1 MAAYLKKSLAE
12 LRQQKTSDGRTTSH
26 SSSNCQLGL
35 ETMNRHSFIWAL
47 AACLI
52 ACASAN
58 GYGGQQGYSSGG
70 QEAYG
75 SGGQQSY
82 SSSSD
87 GADAAAAASA
97 GGAGEYGHAGG
108 LGEGAAAG
116 ALAGGADASGVAQA
130 GQSTYGSDQNIPYKP
145 VNTKGNTLTSS
156 ITYPQNKGEI
166 LIHRPAPIIVRR
178 PPTKVLVNH
187 PPLVVKPAPVVLH
200 KPPAIVLRK
209 VYVKHHPRRVKV
221 EPVFVNVVKPPA
233 EKYFVNEN
241 KQGYGQSSHG
251 AGQGHGHHILNRPG
265 PIVSGSQQHGPGGQ
279 ALPAYASGADNAA
292 ASAGYQL
299 LQGGNHGL
307 SALANIAG
315 DREGNYGSQSY
326 GGHGQ
331 SGPSYSAPSY

>member
-1 MAAYLKKSLAE
+1 MTRSTY
-12 LRQQKTSDGRTTSH
+12 
-26 SSSNCQLGL
+26 
-35 ETMNRHSFIWAL
+35 IWAL

-58 GYGGQQGYSSGG
+58 YGGPQGYGSESGG
-70 QEAYG
+70 H
-75 SGGQQSY
+75 GGP
-82 SSSSD
+82 SD
-87 GADAAAAASA
+87 GGADAASAAAAA
-97 GGAGEYGHAGG
+97 GGAGGAGAEFG
-108 LGEGAAAG
+108 NAGAGAG
-116 ALAGGADASGVAQA
+116 ALESGADAVGVAQA
-130 GQSTYGSDQNIPYKP
+130 GQSSYGSEQNIPYKP

-166 LIHRPAPIIVRR
+166 LIHRPAPIIVKR

-241 KQGYGQSSHG
+241 KQGYGQGSQSH
-251 AGQGHGHHILNRPG
+251 GHGHGGHGHGGHGHGGHGHGGHGSG
-265 PIVSGSQQHGPGGQ
+265 PHGPGQHDGGR
-279 ALPAYASGADNAA
+279 ALPAYASGADSAA

-299 LQGGNHGL
+299 LQSGNQGL

-315 DREGNYGSQSY
+315 EREGPYG
-326 GGHGQ
+326 
-331 SGPSYSAPSY
+331 SAPSHGHQHYSAGPASHGGYAAPSY

>member
-1 MAAYLKKSLAE
+1 MTRSTY
-12 LRQQKTSDGRTTSH
+12 
-26 SSSNCQLGL
+26 
-35 ETMNRHSFIWAL
+35 IWAL

-58 GYGGQQGYSSGG
+58 
-70 QEAYG
+70 YG
-75 SGGQQSY
+75 SPQSY
-82 SSSSD
+82 GAESGNGVSD
-87 GADAAAAASA
+87 GGADAASAAAAAA
-97 GGAGEYGHAGG
+97 GGAGGAGGEYGGANAG
-108 LGEGAAAG
+108 AG
-116 ALAGGADASGVAQA
+116 ALESGADAAGVAQA
-130 GQSTYGSDQNIPYKP
+130 GQSSYGSDQNIPYKP

-166 LIHRPAPIIVRR
+166 LIHRPAPIIVKR

-241 KQGYGQSSHG
+241 KQGYGQGSQSHGHGGHGHGSHGHGHSGHGHGGHG
-251 AGQGHGHHILNRPG
+251 AGP
-265 PIVSGSQQHGPGGQ
+265 HGPGPHDGGR
-279 ALPAYASGADNAA
+279 ALPAYASGADSAA

-299 LQGGNHGL
+299 LQSGNQGL
-307 SALANIAG
+307 PALANIAG
-315 DREGNYGSQSY
+315 EREGPYGPGPSHQHYSA
-326 GGHGQ
+326 GPAGHG
-331 SGPSYSAPSY
+331 GYAAPAY

>member
-1 MAAYLKKSLAE
+1 MRSL
-12 LRQQKTSDGRTTSH
+12 SH
-26 SSSNCQLGL
+26 TLFLSLSLSMQ
-35 ETMNRHSFIWAL
+35 
-47 AACLI
+47 

-58 GYGGQQGYSSGG
+58 YGGQQSYGSGG
-70 QEAYG
+70 QESYG

-82 SSSSD
+82 SSSSGGD
-87 GADAAAAASA
+87 DASAAAAA
-97 GGAGEYGHAGG
+97 GGAGGELGPAGG
-108 LGEGAAAG
+108 LGDAAG
-116 ALAGGADASGVAQA
+116 AGAGADASGLAHA
-130 GQSTYGSDQNIPYKP
+130 GQSSYGSDQNIPYKP
-145 VNTKGNTLTSS
+145 VNTKGNTLTSA

-241 KQGYGQSSHG
+241 KQGYGQEKQG
-251 AGQGHGHHILNRPG
+251 YGNGQNQPIYRSR
-265 PIVSGSQQHGPGGQ
+265 PIVAPGGP
-279 ALPAYASGADNAA
+279 ALPAYASGADSAA

-315 DREGNYGSQSY
+315 ERDANAYGAHSQQQY
-326 GGHGQ
+326 GPQ
-331 SGPSYSAPSY
+331 SQPAQGGYSAPAY

>member
-1 MAAYLKKSLAE
+1 
-12 LRQQKTSDGRTTSH
+12 
-26 SSSNCQLGL
+26 
-35 ETMNRHSFIWAL
+35 MNRHSFVWAL

-58 GYGGQQGYSSGG
+58 GYGGQQS
-70 QEAYG
+70 YG
-75 SGGQQSY
+75 SGGQGYGSSGQQSY
-82 SSSSD
+82 SNSGD
-87 GADAAAAASA
+87 GAAAGASA
-97 GGAGEYGHAGG
+97 GGAGEFANDGA
-108 LGEGAAAG
+108 LSADGAAAG
-116 ALAGGADASGVAQA
+116 SLAGNGEAAGLAQT

-241 KQGYGQSSHG
+241 KQGYGQASHG
-251 AGQGHGHHILNRPG
+251 HAGHSGHSGHGHGHGHGNGHHGRPG
-265 PIVSGSQQHGPGGQ
+265 PIVAGPQHSGP
-279 ALPAYASGADNAA
+279 ALPAYASGADSAA

-315 DREGNYGSQSY
+315 EREGNYGGQSHQY
-326 GGHGQ
+326 GGPAQ
-331 SGPSYSAPSY
+331 SGPGAYSAPSY

>member
-1 MAAYLKKSLAE
+1 MG
-12 LRQQKTSDGRTTSH
+12 D
-26 SSSNCQLGL
+26 
-35 ETMNRHSFIWAL
+35 
-47 AACLI
+47 
-52 ACASAN
+52 AS
-58 GYGGQQGYSSGG
+58 
-70 QEAYG
+70 
-75 SGGQQSY
+75 
-82 SSSSD
+82 
-87 GADAAAAASA
+87 
-97 GGAGEYGHAGG
+97 GAGIGG
-108 LGEGAAAG
+108 GIG
-116 ALAGGADASGVAQA
+116 AGGADASGLAHA
-130 GQSTYGSDQNIPYKP
+130 GQSSYGSDQNIPYKP

-241 KQGYGQSSHG
+241 KQGYGQEKQGYG
-251 AGQGHGHHILNRPG
+251 AGQSQGHGHISRPG
-265 PIVSGSQQHGPGGQ
+265 PIVAGPQNLGPGGP
-279 ALPAYASGADNAA
+279 ALPAYASGADSAA

-315 DREGNYGSQSY
+315 ERDGNNY
-326 GGHGQ
+326 GGHSQQYGGQGQ
-331 SGPSYSAPSY
+331 SGPGAYSAPSY

>member
-1 MAAYLKKSLAE
+1 MTRSTY
-12 LRQQKTSDGRTTSH
+12 
-26 SSSNCQLGL
+26 
-35 ETMNRHSFIWAL
+35 IWAL

-58 GYGGQQGYSSGG
+58 YGASQGYGP
-70 QEAYG
+70 G
-75 SGGQQSY
+75 SGGHSGG
-82 SSSSD
+82 SD
-87 GADAAAAASA
+87 GAADAASAAAAAA
-97 GGAGEYGHAGG
+97 GGAGGAGG
-108 LGEGAAAG
+108 EYSGAGASAG
-116 ALAGGADASGVAQA
+116 ALESQADAAGVAQA
-130 GQSTYGSDQNIPYKP
+130 GQSSYGSDQNIPYKA

-166 LIHRPAPIIVRR
+166 LIHRPAPIIVKR

-241 KQGYGQSSHG
+241 KQGYGQGSQSHG
-251 AGQGHGHHILNRPG
+251 HGGHGHGGHGHGGHGHSAG
-265 PIVSGSQQHGPGGQ
+265 PHSGPHDGGR
-279 ALPAYASGADNAA
+279 ALPAYASGADSAA

-299 LQGGNHGL
+299 LQSGNQGL

-315 DREGNYGSQSY
+315 EGQYGPAAPSHGHQHYSA
-326 GGHGQ
+326 GPAGHG
-331 SGPSYSAPSY
+331 GYAPSSY

>member
-1 MAAYLKKSLAE
+1 
-12 LRQQKTSDGRTTSH
+12 
-26 SSSNCQLGL
+26 
-35 ETMNRHSFIWAL
+35 MNRHSFVWAL

-58 GYGGQQGYSSGG
+58 GYGGPQGYGSSGPQGYSAGG
-70 QEAYG
+70 PQG
-75 SGGQQSY
+75 Y

-97 GGAGEYGHAGG
+97 GGAGEYSNAGG

-116 ALAGGADASGVAQA
+116 SLAGGALAGGALAGPLAGGADAAGLAQS
-130 GQSTYGSDQNIPYKP
+130 GQSSYGSDQNIPYKP

-241 KQGYGQSSHG
+241 KQGYGQGSHG
-251 AGQGHGHHILNRPG
+251 AGPNQGAGHISRPG
-265 PIVSGSQQHGPGGQ
+265 PIVAGPQQLGPGGP
-279 ALPAYASGADNAA
+279 ALPAYASGADSAA

-315 DREGNYGSQSY
+315 EREGNYGGQSQQY
-326 GGHGQ
+326 GSAGQ
-331 SGPSYSAPSY
+331 SGPGAYAAPSY